1 MGFFFKYF
9 QCDFY
14 DIHEKIS
21 MSFGYI
27 CVNVIDKCY
36 IEFAIVINH
45 ERKVIDKK
53 RKKKCP

>member
-1 MGFFFKYF
+1 MGFFKYF

-21 MSFGYI
+21 MSFGHI